1 MARIFGPALA
11 GVLIAA
17 FGAGWCF
24 AINALSFLAV
34 LAALLAMRAS
44 ELFPLVDR
52 RRPTVW
58 RGTREGIGYVLRTR
72 KLLTIISMMVV
83 FASVCFNFNILLPLL
98 AKDTLDAGPRTF
110 GVISAAFGA
119 GALIGALSA
128 ATIANARWRTMLL
141 GAGGFGLCEL
151 LIAPVHG
158 TATVAVLLF
167 VCGMFFTSYT
177 ANSNAAVQLTSPDY
191 IRGRVLG
198 LYYYAWNGLA
208 PFGALLVGWL
218 CDRGGT
224 ELAFA
229 IGGTAAIAMTALGA
243 AVIRRPPVQ
252 PVPSAA

>member
-1 MARIFGPALA
+1 M
-11 GVLIAA
+11 
-17 FGAGWCF
+17 
-24 AINALSFLAV
+24 
-34 LAALLAMRAS
+34 
-44 ELFPLVDR
+44 
-52 RRPTVW
+52 
-58 RGTREGIGYVLRTR
+58 LRTR

-158 TATVAVLLF
+158 ITTAAVLLF

-229 IGGTAAIAMTALGA
+229 IGGTAAIGMTALGA
-243 AVIRRPPVQ
+243 AVIKRPPVR